1 MPARTFTIMVRFPLF
16 PPRGFPPRTV
26 CFAAPSG
33 RLSARAVFCPRR
45 SNRQRLREQKNHS
58 GRKGRR
64 IPRLLTLQSN
74 QVGPSLLPPTTR
86 LDSASPR
93 IVAAA
98 LMRLAVRKA
107 VSPRG
112 WKLTLESGPQV
123 DYNDARRAIALIP
136 RENAPAAVERRT
148 FHRPLFCLSG
158 GAPVNRFPHSLR
170 SASVVVS
177 AHVGVTRSSTIRALT
192 LALTVFAAVFTAVCL
207 SHPIAQAEDAAA
219 VKTASSLPL
228 VFADDFESGADHWQ
242 PLDPPH
248 WKIAAGNGGHVFSH
262 FVKQGK
268 YKPPHRSPVNIA
280 LLKDHAVEDF
290 EYTVKVKSTHPDYGH
305 RDAVLVFGYQDP
317 AHFYYVHF
325 GKQTDDHAN
334 QIFLVN
340 EKPRVKISTKTT
352 SGTPWDDAWHT
363 VRVSRRVA
371 DGSISVFYDDME
383 KPVMTAQ
390 DKTFTWGRV
399 GLGSFDDTTE
409 WDDVKLLGK
418 RK

>member
-1 MPARTFTIMVRFPLF
+1 MRSVPRPTAIGVQAFQHTRPCSVLSSAIPATF
-16 PPRGFPPRTV
+16 
-26 CFAAPSG
+26 
-33 RLSARAVFCPRR
+33 
-45 SNRQRLREQKNHS
+45 
-58 GRKGRR
+58 
-64 IPRLLTLQSN
+64 
-74 QVGPSLLPPTTR
+74 
-86 LDSASPR
+86 
-93 IVAAA
+93 
-98 LMRLAVRKA
+98 RLALV
-107 VSPRG
+107 
-112 WKLTLESGPQV
+112 
-123 DYNDARRAIALIP
+123 
-136 RENAPAAVERRT
+136 
-148 FHRPLFCLSG
+148 
-158 GAPVNRFPHSLR
+158 GA
-170 SASVVVS
+170 
-177 AHVGVTRSSTIRALT
+177 T
-192 LALTVFAAVFTAVCL
+192 LAYAACL
-207 SHPIAQAEDAAA
+207 VHPTAQAEE
-219 VKTASSLPL
+219 KSQPASNPLPL
-228 VFADDFESGADHWQ
+228 VFADDFEAGADHWQ

-325 GKQTDDHAN
+325 GKQMDDHAN

-352 SGTPWDDAWHT
+352 AGTPWDDAWHT
-363 VRVSRRVA
+363 VRVTRRIA
-371 DGSISVFYDDME
+371 DGSIAVFYDDMD
-383 KPVMTAQ
+383 KPVMTAT

-399 GLGSFDDTTE
+399 GLGSFDDTTD

>member
-1 MPARTFTIMVRFPLF
+1 MATVRFRSTFRQLWPVRSFSVRPLPLPTKRAASF
-16 PPRGFPPRTV
+16 LPFLLGQ
-26 CFAAPSG
+26 FARKSSVRSKG
-33 RLSARAVFCPRR
+33 DGILARAAFLAVALVAVAF
-45 SNRQRLREQKNHS
+45 
-58 GRKGRR
+58 
-64 IPRLLTLQSN
+64 
-74 QVGPSLLPPTTR
+74 
-86 LDSASPR
+86 
-93 IVAAA
+93 VAACCSGSVA
-98 LMRLAVRKA
+98 MAEQPSA
-107 VSPRG
+107 
-112 WKLTLESGPQV
+112 TL
-123 DYNDARRAIALIP
+123 
-136 RENAPAAVERRT
+136 PA
-148 FHRPLFCLSG
+148 
-158 GAPVNRFPHSLR
+158 
-170 SASVVVS
+170 
-177 AHVGVTRSSTIRALT
+177 
-192 LALTVFAAVFTAVCL
+192 
-207 SHPIAQAEDAAA
+207 
-219 VKTASSLPL
+219 

-317 AHFYYVHF
+317 SHFYYVHF

-340 EKPRVKISTKTT
+340 DKPRVKISTKTT
-352 SGTPWDDAWHT
+352 AGTPWDDAWHT
-363 VRVSRRVA
+363 VRVTRRVA
-371 DGSISVFYDDME
+371 DGSIAVYYDDME

-390 DKTFTWGRV
+390 DKTFTWGRI
-399 GLGSFDDTTE
+399 GLGSFDDTTD